1 MWTLNW
7 AYRQAASVLAQG
19 PVPQHIAFIMD
30 GNRRYARAQHKSTIR
45 GHEQG
50 YGKLKEALQWCLAM
64 GIQDVTVFAFSIE
77 NFSRSREEVESLMEL
92 AADKFAEMLDN
103 GDIIDKHNARVRIL
117 GSAELLPARVREVM
131 GRVVEVSRHNT
142 RVNLNICF
150 SYSHEQEM
158 RDAMLSVR
166 KGVDD
171 GRLLPCD
178 VNTDLLQACTYTGAR
193 PVDMLVR
200 TSGEARLSDFLLY
213 QSSNAYIR
221 FLDSYWPDLAFWRFG
236 LLILAYQ
243 RAHTQL
249 RQRRERLRAFDA
261 REQQARDLAYLK
273 QQDVRRSMARRPRL
287 QSTDE
292 SSESKTCSNSSS
304 SSSSS
309 SFSSSSSDE
318 LGDSPFLEH
327 QSTFSTS
334 SSSSSTR
341 VADRAL
347 RMRKRKLASLMHAKP
362 SKALLLSP
370 SSSSSSAALLPPA
383 KDKVAPEM
391 QDRLDILASERQVR
405 VSEFLASRT
414 RTGIMD

>member
-7 AYRQAASVLAQG
+7 VYRQAASVLAQG
-19 PVPQHIAFIMD
+19 PVPEHVAFIMD

-77 NFSRSREEVESLMEL
+77 NFSRSREEVESLMGL
-92 AADKFAEMLDN
+92 AADKFTEMLDN

-117 GSAELLPARVREVM
+117 GSAELLPAHVRRVM

-158 RDAMLSVR
+158 QDAMLSVR

-236 LLILAYQ
+236 LLILGYQ
-243 RAHTQL
+243 RAHAQL
-249 RQRRERLRAFDA
+249 RQRKERLRAYDA
-261 REQQARDLAYLK
+261 REQQTRDLVYLK
-273 QQDVRRSMARRPRL
+273 QQDARRSLARPRL

-292 SSESKTCSNSSS
+292 SSESKTRSNSSS
-304 SSSSS
+304 SPSSSP
-309 SFSSSSSDE
+309 SSSDE
-318 LGDSPFLEH
+318 LADTPFLEH
-327 QSTFSTS
+327 QSQFTSSTS

-347 RMRKRKLASLMHAKP
+347 RMRKRKLASLMQTKP
-362 SKALLLSP
+362 SKASLSP
-370 SSSSSSAALLPPA
+370 SSSFSSFSSAALLPPF
-383 KDKVAPEM
+383 KVAPEM
-391 QDRLDILASERQVR
+391 QDRLDRLAGERQVR
-405 VSEFLASRT
+405 VREFLASRK
-414 RTGIMD
+414 RTGVMD